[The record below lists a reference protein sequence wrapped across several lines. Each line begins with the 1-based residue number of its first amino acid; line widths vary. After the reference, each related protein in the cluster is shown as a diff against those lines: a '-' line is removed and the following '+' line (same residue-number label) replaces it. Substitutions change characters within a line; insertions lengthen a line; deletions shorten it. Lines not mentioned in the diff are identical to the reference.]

1 MQANITYIFPSR
13 ERPDKFFKAIENIQS
28 LSAKDNYEIIASLD
42 MDDATMNN
50 KEVCGRINN
59 TAKVNAIYST
69 STGKVHAINRDLKY
83 MPLNTDIIILMSDDM
98 VFTQPGFD
106 DIIRVDMQKYFPNLD
121 GVLHY
126 PDSTPV
132 QDRVITLT
140 IMGINYFRRFNYLY
154 HPAYISVWVD
164 LEFTEVAK
172 RLGKYKYLP
181 HTKIF
186 KHDHFLWKHEKY
198 DALMTRNESFYTR
211 DKEVYFKRLAN
222 NFDL

>member
-28 LSAKDNYEIIASLD
+28 FSAKEEYQIIASLD
-42 MDDATMNN
+42 IDDSTMNN
-50 KEVCGRINN
+50 KEVMNRLHELK
-59 TAKVNAIYST
+59 KVNAIYST
-69 STGKVHAINRDLKY
+69 SIGKVHAINRDLKY
-83 MPLNTDIIILMSDDM
+83 MPLNTDIVILMSDDM

-106 DIIRVDMQKYFPNLD
+106 DIIRVDMQKYFPDLD

-140 IMGINYFRRFNYLY
+140 IMGINFFRRFNYLY
-154 HPAYISVWVD
+154 HPEYISVWAD
-164 LEFTEVAK
+164 LELTEVSK
-172 RLGKYKYLP
+172 KLGKYKYLP
-181 HTKIF
+181 HAKIF
-186 KHDHFLWKHEKY
+186 KHEHPVWKHEKY
-198 DALMTRNESFYTR
+198 DPLMTRNESFYTR